1 MTTGTLRLKKLQH
14 TNGTDVATLDSSG
27 AMDLSTIRS
36 STGNTA
42 MTISSAGLVRTTT
55 QSQLV
60 QLFTHQ
66 QNSQAQTSSTS
77 FVAVSGAT
85 TAFTP
90 KFNDSKI
97 IISLA
102 SFRLYISGSQRELGL
117 ALYKNGSQL
126 EDWSTVYT
134 NAANTAAI
142 GGQYNQYIDQLSGH
156 DGSAITYAWYIKS
169 NNSDTTVAINTNG
182 AGDGNYQF
190 KIEEWQ

>member
-1 MTTGTLRLKKLQH
+1 MASELHVDAIKHSGGTSAL
-14 TNGTDVATLDSSG
+14 
-27 AMDLSTIRS
+27 
-36 STGNTA
+36 
-42 MTISSAGLVRTTT
+42 TISSAGLVRTPT

-66 QNSQAQTSSTS
+66 QNSQAQTTSTS

-85 TAFTP
+85 TNFTP

-102 SFRLYISGSQRELGL
+102 SHRFYISGSQRELAL

-126 EDWSTVYT
+126 EDWSTIYS
-134 NAANTAAI
+134 NSAGALAM

-156 DGSAITYAWYIKS
+156 DGSAITYAWYIRS

-182 AGDGNYQF
+182 ANDGNYQF
-190 KIEEWQ
+190 RIEEWQ

>member
-1 MTTGTLRLKKLQH
+1 MSTLKVDTIQGK
-14 TNGTDVATLDSSG
+14 TSG
-27 AMDLSTIRS
+27 SDAI
-36 STGNTA
+36 
-42 MTISSAGLVRTTT
+42 TISSAGLVKTPN

-66 QNSQAQTSSTS
+66 QNSQAQTTSTS

-126 EDWSTVYT
+126 EDWSTIYT
-134 NAANTAAI
+134 NSGGASAI
-142 GGQYNQYIDQLSGH
+142 GGQYNQQIDQLSGH

-169 NNSDTTVAINTNG
+169 NNSDATVAINTNG

-190 KIEEWQ
+190 RIEEWQ